1 MSLSHRA
8 TLVGLAL
15 ALAACTAEPEPDA
28 PAGTAGAAPAATV
41 TADAGTRPPPGTPTP
56 PPGEVTVVEVFS
68 ERSQVTTETLDVA
81 QSSVEVRIAEIL
93 SEFDT
98 AQSTEGSV
106 VTLGDQVLFD
116 FDSAALKPEAGATL
130 DRIAEALVLAGER
143 RVTIRG
149 HTDARGEDDYN
160 LDLSLRRAAAVRDYF
175 VNARGL
181 GSQRFEA
188 IGLGESE
195 PVAPNELPDGS
206 DDPEGRQRNRR
217 VEIVLQDA

>member
-1 MSLSHRA
+1 MMCRSRRA
-8 TLVGLAL
+8 ALMALVL
-15 ALAACTAEPEPDA
+15 ALAACTSEPEPDV
-28 PAGTAGAAPAATV
+28 PAGTAEPSTAAT
-41 TADAGTRPPPGTPTP
+41 ADTGTTPPPGTPTP
-56 PPGEVTVVEVFS
+56 PPGEVAVEVFTEVS
-68 ERSQVTTETLDVA
+68 RVTTETLDVER
-81 QSSVEVRIAEIL
+81 SSVEVQIEAIL
-93 SEFDT
+93 SEFET
-98 AQSTEGSV
+98 AQSDEGSV